1 MRYLIRLLAVLAA
14 ATICLSPIALATAAH
29 ADGPNPEFQY
39 LKQDHLAQ
47 LDDSEGYARNGGV
60 VVSESDGGY
69 ARNGGVVVP
78 ETDPGYARNGG
89 VVMAQQI
96 MPTTPADTGVDAA
109 TVALLALL
117 GAGLVVVGA
126 GSAVVVRRQHHHL
139 AHPA

>member
-1 MRYLIRLLAVLAA
+1 MRYLIRLFAVLAA

-47 LDDSEGYARNGGV
+47 VDDSEGYARNGGV
-60 VVSESDGGY
+60 VVSESDVGY
-69 ARNGGVVVP
+69 ARNGGVGVP
-78 ETDPGYARNGG
+78 ETGQGYARNGG

-96 MPTTPADTGVDAA
+96 TAATPADTGVDAA
-109 TVALLALL
+109 TVTLLALL
-117 GAGLVVVGA
+117 GAGLIGVGIS
-126 GSAVVVRRQHHHL
+126 SAVVVRRQHHHL